1 MDNTLSIKFNPS
13 HIQLPKNIK
22 YLYHTNILVSERAVG
37 IYKHDSQYRSQIN
50 KLDNIV
56 FVYNS
61 VFNNL
66 YIFEDLLINE
76 RIGRLEKILSS
87 ESASSSGDP
96 QSSTASS
103 TRLTWRRRT
112 HKR

>member
-1 MDNTLSIKFNPS
+1 MDNTLSLKFNPS

-76 RIGRLEKILSS
+76 RIGRLEKILEFGVSVFK
-87 ESASSSGDP
+87 
-96 QSSTASS
+96 
-103 TRLTWRRRT
+103 WRSKEVNGFINQT
-112 HKR
+112 HLAEEDA